1 MKKDHGIVDKL
12 RYHFDNTLARG
23 TIALIGWLA
32 VISLLIIL
40 IGAGILALSG
50 FHQPGGEPLT
60 FAEATWASLMRTL
73 DAGTMGAD
81 EGWGFRWVMF
91 FVTIGGVFIISTL
104 IGILTSALE
113 GKIEELRKGRS
124 PVIERDHTVILGWNE
139 QIYPI
144 ISELVEA
151 NSNRKDACIVILAER
166 NKIEMQDEVRA
177 RVPETKTTRIVARTG
192 SPIDI
197 ADLDIV
203 SINSARSII
212 ILSPESD
219 QPDSEVIKV
228 LMAIVNNPARKKEP
242 YHIVAEIRDPRNMD
256 VSRMVGKD
264 EVELVLVSS
273 LVARIIAQSCR
284 QSGLSV
290 VYTELLDFGGDE
302 IYFKEIPAL
311 VGTTFKEIGMKFRD
325 STLIGIIPSGGK
337 PQLNPPMETQIH
349 IGDRLIF
356 ISEDDDTVIYTEPE
370 KNVINELLMNSDPT
384 QVPGEPEKTL
394 ILGWNW
400 RGVEI
405 IRELDNYVPSGS
417 TVVVVAHSE
426 DTQGLVIEGCND
438 LVNQKVEFLFGET
451 TDRKLL
457 DSLNIGSYAHVIL
470 LCYSDSLSVQQA
482 DAQTLVTLLHLR
494 DISEKTG
501 KVFTIVSEMLDI
513 RNRNL
518 AEATRAD
525 DFIVSNKL
533 ISLMLAQI
541 SEQKQLN
548 AVFEDIFDPEG
559 SEIYIKPAS
568 RYISLGESVNFY
580 TVAESAARKGE
591 LAIGY
596 RIKSLANDPANSYG
610 VTINPDKSLN
620 VKFTESDKIIVLAEN

>member
-1 MKKDHGIVDKL
+1 MKKEPGIADKF
-12 RYHFDNTLARG
+12 RYYFDNTLARG

-32 VISLLIIL
+32 VISLVIIL
-40 IGAGILALSG
+40 IGAGILAFSG
-50 FHQPGGEPLT
+50 LHQPGGEPLS

-113 GKIEELRKGRS
+113 GKIDELRKGRS
-124 PVIERDHTVILGWNE
+124 PVIEKDHTVILGWND
-139 QIYPI
+139 QVFTI

-151 NSNRKDACIVILAER
+151 NSNRKDACIVLLGEMD
-166 NKIEMQDEVRA
+166 KIEMQDEVRA

-203 SINSARSII
+203 SINTSRSII

-228 LMAIVNNPARKKEP
+228 LMAIVNNPARRKDP
-242 YHIVAEIRDPRNMD
+242 FHIIAEIRDPKNMG

-273 LVARIIAQSCR
+273 LVARIIAQTCR

-302 IYFKEIPAL
+302 IYFKQVPEL
-311 VGTTFKEIGMKFRD
+311 VGKKFREGVNNFKD
-325 STLIGIIPSGGK
+325 STLLGLIPAGGK
-337 PQLNPPMETQIH
+337 PKLNPPMDLEIKAR
-349 IGDRLIF
+349 DRLIF
-356 ISEDDDTVIYTEPE
+356 ISEDDDTVVYSEPD
-370 KNVINELLMNSDPT
+370 KNLINEGFINRSSNL
-384 QVPGEPEKTL
+384 VPGEPERTL

-400 RGVEI
+400 RGLEI
-405 IRELDNYVPSGS
+405 IHELDNYVPYGS
-417 TVVVVAHSE
+417 RIVVVAHS
-426 DTQGLVIEGCND
+426 DDVQGQIEENCKD
-438 LVNQKVEFLFGET
+438 LTNQKVDFLFGDT
-451 TDRKLL
+451 TDRRLL
-457 DSLNIGSYAHVIL
+457 DSLDIGSYAHVII
-470 LCYSDSLSVQQA
+470 LCYSDTLSVQQA
-482 DAQTLVTLLHLR
+482 DAHTLVTLLHLR

-501 KVFTIVSEMLDI
+501 KVFSIVSEMLDI

-541 SEQKQLN
+541 SEEKQLN
-548 AVFEDIFDPEG
+548 SVFEDIFDPDG
-559 SEIYIKPAS
+559 SEIYLKPAS
-568 RYISLGESVNFY
+568 RYITLGKPVNFY
-580 TVAESAARKGE
+580 SVVESAAEKGE

-596 RIKSLANDPANSYG
+596 RIRSLANAPANSYG
-610 VTINPDKSLN
+610 VTINPDKLETIE
-620 VKFTESDKIIVLAEN
+620 FTELDRIIVLAEQ